1 MWLKRKTSELRVVII
16 LLLVIVMVC
25 FAGIILYNTLSA
37 IAQNVNT
44 TINVETKN
52 TLTLKQ
58 ILVEIREAENS
69 VKSYHLTHNQEYLI
83 SFYASATI
91 LEVKL
96 QELKQTKNSEQRER
110 NIIDSVILLSEK
122 RFELLKQQ
130 LYTDDELKIT
140 DELNAISI
148 KIDEAY
154 QKRSINPVKST
165 ITSKDTSGK
174 KENFFNFHQF

>member
-58 ILVEIREAENS
+58 ILVEINAKVNEN
-69 VKSYHLTHNQEYLI
+69 
-83 SFYASATI
+83 
-91 LEVKL
+91 
-96 QELKQTKNSEQRER
+96 QR
-110 NIIDSVILLSEK
+110 N
-122 RFELLKQQ
+122 
-130 LYTDDELKIT
+130 
-140 DELNAISI
+140 
-148 KIDEAY
+148 
-154 QKRSINPVKST
+154 
-165 ITSKDTSGK
+165 
-174 KENFFNFHQF
+174 